1 MTELRAYM
9 SSLED
14 RPWTRALWQGVAIAI
29 GIAIAGVIAGRSAM
43 FVVVSAVGVGLVM
56 GALFG
61 FLLRIQRRGRSA

>member
-9 SSLED
+9 SSLAD
-14 RPWTRALWQGVAIAI
+14 RPWTRALWQGVAIGI
-29 GIAIAGVIAGRSAM
+29 GIAIAGVIARRSAV